1 MIYMGFRVRGRIKVC
16 KGVYINVGKK
26 GITSVSAKVGG
37 TTINRNRKGRV
48 KATTRVCK
56 GVSYETTLKQGKRT
70 QATRKTTTSTRKPTK
85 KELEQMRIAQEQQK
99 IREQQ
104 ERERQE
110 QLRKER
116 EEQQRQ
122 LELQRNLD
130 KLNLLIPTLQN
141 NFTRYN
147 EMVNKFDEQIEFFR
161 TIDET
166 DMTTKQKIKLMKKDI
181 RLCNRLEI
189 HMNTIDRQIQQF
201 LRLCDITGAKNTT
214 DFTEWHEKKVNVR
227 QRLNEFRTGLRHNL
241 WDFRLGLLLLPFKLM
256 FVLIWGLIQLLF
268 IVLTFPF
275 MVIKEMIK
283 GNN

>member
-1 MIYMGFRVRGRIKVC
+1 MGFRVRGRIKVC

-70 QATRKTTTSTRKPTK
+70 QSTRKTTTTTRKPTK
-85 KELEQMRIAQEQQK
+85 KELEQMRIQAEQQR

-116 EEQQRQ
+116 EEQRRQ

-130 KLNLLIPTLQN
+130 KLNSLIPTLQN

-166 DMTTKQKIKLMKKDI
+166 DMTTKQKIKLMKQDI

-189 HMNTIDRQIQQF
+189 HMNTIDSQIQQL
-201 LRLCDITGAKNTT
+201 LRLCNITGAKNTT

-227 QRLNEFRTGLRHNL
+227 QRLNEFRTGLRRNL
-241 WDFRLGLLLLPFKLM
+241 WDFRLGLLLLPFKLT

-283 GNN
+283 GDN

>member
-1 MIYMGFRVRGRIKVC
+1 MGFRVRGRIKVC

-70 QATRKTTTSTRKPTK
+70 QTTRKTTTSTRKPTK
-85 KELEQMRIAQEQQK
+85 KELEQMRIQAEQQR

-122 LELQRNLD
+122 LELRRNLD

-166 DMTTKQKIKLMKKDI
+166 DMTGIQKIRLSKKDI

-201 LRLCDITGAKNTT
+201 LRLCDITGAKNKT

-227 QRLNEFRTGLRHNL
+227 QRLNEFRTGLRRNV
-241 WDFRLGLLLLPFKLM
+241 WDFRIGLLLLPFKITGI
-256 FVLIWGLIQLLF
+256 LIWGLIQLLF

-283 GNN
+283 GDN

>member
-1 MIYMGFRVRGRIKVC
+1 MGFRVRGRIKVC

-56 GVSYETTLKQGKRT
+56 GVSYETTLKQGKQT

-85 KELEQMRIAQEQQK
+85 KELEQMRIAQEQQR

-110 QLRKER
+110 RLRQER
-116 EEQQRQ
+116 EEQRRQ

-130 KLNLLIPTLQN
+130 KLNLLISTLQN

-147 EMVNKFDEQIEFFR
+147 EMLQKFDEQVEFFK

-166 DMTTKQKIKLMKKDI
+166 DMTAVQKIRLSKKDI
-181 RLCNRLEI
+181 RLCNRFAL
-189 HMNTIDRQIQQF
+189 HMDTIDRQVQQF
-201 LRLCDITGAKNTT
+201 LKLCNITGAENKT
-214 DFTEWHEKKVNVR
+214 DFTEWHQKKVNTR
-227 QRLNEFRTGLRHNL
+227 QRLHEFRSGLRRNV
-241 WDFRLGLLLLPFKLM
+241 WTFRRDLLLLPFKLT
-256 FVLIWGLIQLLF
+256 FVLVWALLQLLF

-283 GNN
+283 GDN

>member
-1 MIYMGFRVRGRIKVC
+1 MGFRVRGRIKVC

-70 QATRKTTTSTRKPTK
+70 QSTRKTTTTTRKPTK
-85 KELEQMRIAQEQQK
+85 KELEQMRIQAEQQR

-104 ERERQE
+104 EREIQE
-110 QLRKER
+110 RLRKER
-116 EEQQRQ
+116 EEQRRQ

-189 HMNTIDRQIQQF
+189 HMNTIDSQIQQL
-201 LRLCDITGAKNTT
+201 LRLCNITGAKNTT
-214 DFTEWHEKKVNVR
+214 DFTEWHEKREFTRN
-227 QRLNEFRTGLRHNL
+227 RLLEFRTGLRRNL
-241 WDFRLGLLLLPFKLM
+241 WDFRIGLLLLPFKLT
-256 FVLIWGLIQLLF
+256 FVLIWGLLQLLF
-268 IVLTFPF
+268 IVLMFPF

-283 GNN
+283 GDN

>member
-1 MIYMGFRVRGRIKVC
+1 MGFRVRGRIKVC

-56 GVSYETTLKQGKRT
+56 GVSYETTLKKGKQT
-70 QATRKTTTSTRKPTK
+70 TRKTTTTTRKPTK
-85 KELEQMRIAQEQQK
+85 KELEQMRIQAEQQR

-116 EEQQRQ
+116 EEQRRQ

-130 KLNLLIPTLQN
+130 KLNSLIPTLQN

-166 DMTTKQKIKLMKKDI
+166 DMTTKQKIKLMKQDI

-189 HMNTIDRQIQQF
+189 HINTIDSQIQQL

-214 DFTEWHEKKVNVR
+214 DFTEWNEKKVNVR
-227 QRLNEFRTGLRHNL
+227 QRLNEFRTGLRRNL
-241 WDFRLGLLLLPFKLM
+241 WDFRIGLLLLPFKLT
-256 FVLIWGLIQLLF
+256 FVLIWGLLQLLF

-283 GNN
+283 GDN

>member
-1 MIYMGFRVRGRIKVC
+1 MGFRVRGRIKVC

-70 QATRKTTTSTRKPTK
+70 QSTRKTTTTTRKPTK
-85 KELEQMRIAQEQQK
+85 KELEQMRIQAEQQR

-110 QLRKER
+110 RLRKER
-116 EEQQRQ
+116 EEQRRQ

-166 DMTTKQKIKLMKKDI
+166 DMTTKQKIKLMKQDI

-189 HMNTIDRQIQQF
+189 HMNTIDSQIQQL

-214 DFTEWHEKKVNVR
+214 DFTEWYEKREFTRN
-227 QRLNEFRTGLRHNL
+227 RLLEFRTGLRRNL
-241 WDFRLGLLLLPFKLM
+241 WDFRIGLLLLPFKLT
-256 FVLIWGLIQLLF
+256 FVLIWGLLQLLF
-268 IVLTFPF
+268 IVLMFPF

-283 GNN
+283 GDN

>member
-1 MIYMGFRVRGRIKVC
+1 MGFRVRGRIKVC

-26 GITSVSAKVGG
+26 GITSVSGKVGG
-37 TTINRNRKGRV
+37 ATINVNRKGRV
-48 KATTRVCK
+48 KATTKVCK
-56 GVSYETTLKQGKRT
+56 GVSYETTLKQGKQTTRT
-70 QATRKTTTSTRKPTK
+70 TKAKTTTTTQRKPTK
-85 KELEQMRIAQEQQK
+85 KELEQMRIA
-99 IREQQ
+99 EQQ

-110 QLRKER
+110 QLRRER

-130 KLNLLIPTLQN
+130 KLNSLIPTLQN

-166 DMTTKQKIKLMKKDI
+166 DMTGKEKLKLMKKDI

-201 LRLCDITGAKNTT
+201 LRLCDITGVKNTT

-227 QRLNEFRTGLRHNL
+227 QRLNEFRTGLRKNV
-241 WDFRLGLLLLPFKLM
+241 WSFRFNVLILPFK
-256 FVLIWGLIQLLF
+256 ITGIIAWGLINVIGIILSLPF
-268 IVLTFPF
+268 VIVKDMF
-275 MVIKEMIK
+275 K
-283 GNN
+283 GE